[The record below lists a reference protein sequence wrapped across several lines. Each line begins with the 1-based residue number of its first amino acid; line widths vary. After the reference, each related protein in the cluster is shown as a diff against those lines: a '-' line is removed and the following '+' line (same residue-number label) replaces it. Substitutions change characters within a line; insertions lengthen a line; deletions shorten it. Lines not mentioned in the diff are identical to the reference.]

1 MTQMNLS
8 LKRNRI
14 TNIENR
20 LVFAK
25 GEGGGGGIEWEVGVS
40 KCQFLYVEWVKNKV
54 LLYSTELY
62 SVSFDKL

>member
-40 KCQFLYVEWVKNKV
+40 KCQLLYVEWVKNKV